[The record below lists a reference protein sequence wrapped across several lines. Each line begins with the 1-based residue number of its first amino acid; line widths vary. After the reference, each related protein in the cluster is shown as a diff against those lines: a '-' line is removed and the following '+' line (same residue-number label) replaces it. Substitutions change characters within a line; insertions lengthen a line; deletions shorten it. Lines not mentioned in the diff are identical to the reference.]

1 MSPPISFLPSAN
13 LNNLLV
19 HHIFQQMSGR
29 TGFCEICNKQVE
41 IINVIT
47 SSNYDQFVF
56 SCGDT
61 SKIIKRSLEKPVSI
75 DDKIWSSKQIKIES
89 LSNISIPVIVSG
101 DGGIKAHGLLAPT
114 FKISMENGN
123 YIIDKP
129 RIWNLSLNDERS
141 DSVFSIPN
149 ILDHI
154 LVKLDES
161 GHSQREKTNIRK
173 ILNQIDRQIK
183 LKPLPSIISSLGTL
197 ETYLHMAAPYV
208 QLLISNFVKANP
220 NNQEYKDRIS
230 YF

>member
-1 MSPPISFLPSAN
+1 MR
-13 LNNLLV
+13 V
-19 HHIFQQMSGR
+19 R
-29 TGFCEICNKQVE
+29 TGFCQICKKQVE
-41 IINVIT
+41 VINVIP

-61 SKIIKRSLEKPVSI
+61 SKVIRRSFEKPVSI
-75 DDKIWSSKQIKIES
+75 EDKIWSSKRIRIDP
-89 LSNISIPVIVSG
+89 LSNNSIPVIVSG
-101 DGGIKAHGLLAPT
+101 DRGIKAHGLLAPT
-114 FKISMENGN
+114 FTINTENGN

-129 RIWNLSLNDERS
+129 RIHNLSQNEVTS

-161 GHSQREKTNIRK
+161 GHSQSEKTNIRK

-208 QLLISNFVKANP
+208 QLLVNNFVKGKSP
-220 NNQEYKDRIS
+220 LTEYKDRIS

>member
-1 MSPPISFLPSAN
+1 MN
-13 LNNLLV
+13 
-19 HHIFQQMSGR
+19 GR

-41 IINVIT
+41 IINVIP
-47 SSNYDQFVF
+47 SSHYDQLVF

-61 SKIIKRSLEKPVSI
+61 SKVIKRSLEKPVSI
-75 DDKIWSSKQIKIES
+75 EDKIWSSKRIRIEP
-89 LSNISIPVIVSG
+89 LSYNSIPVIVSG
-101 DGGIKAHGLLAPT
+101 DSGIKAHGLLAPDFT
-114 FKISMENGN
+114 ISTENGN

-129 RIWNLSLNDERS
+129 RICNLSQNEVRS

-173 ILNQIDRQIK
+173 ILNQIDRQIE

-197 ETYLHMAAPYV
+197 ETYLHMASPYI
-208 QLLISNFVKANP
+208 QLLVNNFVMANP
-220 NNQEYKDRIS
+220 NNRDKDRIS